1 MTIDSKVYAG
11 DVILP
16 NCNVNKAKKQQ
27 TEVSNIRKESSLK
40 AWEVSSLPG
49 ILLLFGYPA
58 LFLNLFSDGFHK
70 RQRKLIIILIKLVVP
85 VCILVHT

>member
-1 MTIDSKVYAG
+1 MTTDSKVYAG
-11 DVILP
+11 EVILP

-49 ILLLFGYPA
+49 ILLFGYPA
-58 LFLNLFSDGFHK
+58 LFLNLFSDAFHK
-70 RQRKLIIILIKLVVP
+70 RQRKVIIILTKLVVP